1 MHERRRTTHV
11 ALIEQR
17 NGHEIWTIA
26 SKDRSAQAS
35 FLPDRG
41 GMGVSFRIID
51 QGASRELLYVQSALW
66 ELSSVD
72 ACGGWPFLFP
82 ICGRLKHDGQLEHYL
97 HDGEVYRM
105 PIHGFGPRA
114 AWTASSES
122 DDELQLSLTDNEDT
136 YACYPFRFRVVL
148 TYQVKSKELTCR
160 QEIENRGDNPMP
172 YYAGFHPYFL
182 TPPASDGKD
191 AVQVDFE
198 PAERLLYN
206 EDLTQV
212 VGSTNP
218 LTFPAS
224 VAQPELNEQL
234 HRLGPNTTAHIIY
247 PDGLTLHLEARGQG
261 TDDHPFPYV
270 QLYTKENKPFFCVEP
285 WMGVPNA
292 LNTGEG
298 VRWLQPGQRETAI
311 ISLRAERAR
320 T

>member
-1 MHERRRTTHV
+1 V

-26 SKDRSAQAS
+26 SKDRTAQAS

-41 GMGVSFRIID
+41 GMGVSFKIID

-82 ICGRLKHDGQLEHYL
+82 ICGRLKHDDQLEHYL

-114 AWTASSES
+114 SWTASSES
-122 DDELQLSLTDNEDT
+122 DDELQLSLTDNDDT
-136 YACYPFRFRVVL
+136 YACYPFRFRVAL
-148 TYQVKSKELTCR
+148 DYQVGSKQLSCR
-160 QEIENRGDNPMP
+160 QEIENRGDHPMP
-172 YYAGFHPYFL
+172 YYAGFHPYFM
-182 TPPASDGKD
+182 TPPASGGKED
-191 AVQVDFE
+191 VQVDLE
-198 PAERLLYN
+198 PVERLLYN

-212 VGSTNP
+212 IGHTDP
-218 LTFPAS
+218 TEFPAS
-224 VAQPELNEQL
+224 VTDPELNEQL
-234 HRLGPNTTAHIIY
+234 HRVDPAQGARIIY
-247 PDGLTLHLEARGQG
+247 PDGLTLHMEAKGVGKDGDQ
-261 TDDHPFPYV
+261 FPYV

-292 LNTGEG
+292 LNSGEG
-298 VRWLQPGQRETAI
+298 VRWLQPGQRGAAVITV
-311 ISLRAERAR
+311 RAERSR